1 MNLRWL
7 FGNFGGSA
15 FTEHMAGRLAE
26 RGAID
31 EAADAGY
38 NLAMDMCGNDGQVSV
53 IDMTGYDAFYECAES
68 AAEANRGDGYEI
80 LLSACPYPE
89 AVTEIL
95 FEAAIAIFDIV
106 NETASEIYEGDME
119 KLGEDE
125 DEVEFD

>member
-1 MNLRWL
+1 MNLSWL

-15 FTEHMAGRLAE
+15 FTDLMAGELAE

-38 NLAMDMCGNDGQVSV
+38 NLAMDMCGNDGQVSI

-68 AAEANRGDGYEI
+68 AAEANRGDGYDI
-80 LLSACPYPE
+80 LLAACPYPE

-95 FEAAIAIFDIV
+95 FEAAITIFDIV
-106 NETASEIYEGDME
+106 NEAASETYEDM
-119 KLGEDE
+119 GEDTE
-125 DEVEFD
+125 DQLESIE